1 MEAPPPDERPSF
13 RGRSFR
19 ASAPASEALPAAPG
33 GDGGFV
39 PMPPPAP
46 PPGAPLPGEGPP
58 ATAERYNARLSR
70 ARSSNRL
77 QMRSASSAKLEIDD
91 TRDID
96 APEGQ
101 ASSSSNDA
109 PGILPPGALRR
120 VPQPKWTKQVR
131 RGPHASAGSR
141 PAAHD
146 ALVSLRPSR
155 DGLVSCGCATRQR
168 PRSPTPRSR
177 PPRSPTPRS
186 QRPALGEVLLDPRTP
201 PPSCCSQVADAMEAE
216 IDRADCKEMVRD
228 ITHAVLPTRQTVLG
242 MGGRGMP
249 ASLAGLELRY
259 QQQQAQD
266 PEEDPVPGEVAA
278 ALDQRG
284 FQMKPSSRLA
294 NVDEFSSS
302 NEASPK
308 KVARQPARSSQQGA
322 GASGGSPGMGV
333 GISSSRRGGGGGGG
347 GGRAEEQE
355 WDDSLAAASAGYGH
369 ADEEEDED
377 ADSNRL
383 AMQAAIAAER
393 ADIVEELLRGSA
405 GKPVEPNG
413 VLASGK
419 TYLGLAASAGM
430 YKVAAALLAHGA
442 DPNLVDRNGDSPLH
456 VGVRAEHLSVVRL
469 LVDSGAVSGV
479 IDASGTTP
487 LQLAGSDRMRQLLL
501 AAGMGEPLPERG
513 EGDGEEEGSE
523 EEEAADES
531 LLSRPSEAEGILTNA
546 VSIHLLTLTLTLTL
560 THRRPRGS
568 SPMP

>member
-1 MEAPPPDERPSF
+1 
-13 RGRSFR
+13 
-19 ASAPASEALPAAPG
+19 
-33 GDGGFV
+33 
-39 PMPPPAP
+39 MPPPAP

-91 TRDID
+91 TRDVD

-120 VPQPKWTKQVR
+120 VPQPKWTK
-131 RGPHASAGSR
+131 
-141 PAAHD
+141 
-146 ALVSLRPSR
+146 
-155 DGLVSCGCATRQR
+155 
-168 PRSPTPRSR
+168 
-177 PPRSPTPRS
+177 
-186 QRPALGEVLLDPRTP
+186 
-201 PPSCCSQVADAMEAE
+201 QVADAMEAE

-333 GISSSRRGGGGGGG
+333 GISSSRRGGGGS
-347 GGRAEEQE
+347 GRAEEQE

-456 VGVRAEHLSVVRL
+456 VGVRAEHLNVVRL

-479 IDASGTTP
+479 IDANGTTP

-513 EGDGEEEGSE
+513 DGDGEEEGSE

-531 LLSRPSEAEGILTNA
+531 LSRPSEADGILTNA
-546 VSIHLLTLTLTLTL
+546 DANARPHGAPPHPKLASGGVSSDSIADLHAASPNVTTVVAASSGPPPIPSQKLGDPAALPSSIVRQALLTELQSLLCSKETNLKRLLMLPSGLRQEVQCDVVRWARATPTGASCASAGRMTVGFASL
-560 THRRPRGS
+560 RRPVPAWAS
-568 SPMP
+568 SRTRSTV